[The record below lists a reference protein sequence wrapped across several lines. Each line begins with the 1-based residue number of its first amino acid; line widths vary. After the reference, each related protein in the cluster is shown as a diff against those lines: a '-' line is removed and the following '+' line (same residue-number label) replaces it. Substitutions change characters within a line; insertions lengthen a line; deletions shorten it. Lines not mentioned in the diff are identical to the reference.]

1 MHGHADDMQEVQAAH
16 SIYEY
21 VRDGGMAAVLAFFIF
36 GGWKGWWIWGSQLTR
51 ERMMLETQ
59 RDQLMRE
66 RDAWQRLALG
76 ATLTAEKAVDH
87 AASIQKT
94 A

>member
-1 MHGHADDMQEVQAAH
+1 MQEIQAAH
-16 SIYEY
+16 NVYEY
-21 VRDGGMAAVLAFFIF
+21 VRDGGIVAVLVFFILGGFKQYWVF
-36 GGWKGWWIWGSQLTR
+36 GHVLTR